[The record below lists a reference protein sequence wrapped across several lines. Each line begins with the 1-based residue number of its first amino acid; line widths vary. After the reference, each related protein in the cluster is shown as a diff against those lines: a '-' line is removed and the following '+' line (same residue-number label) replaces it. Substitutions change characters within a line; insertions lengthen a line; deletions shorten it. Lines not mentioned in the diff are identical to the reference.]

1 MTGIGERTWD
11 RVTNKPATIYTPPE
25 DLVAPPAASAPLVR
39 DEHGAILGVDWR
51 RIEGVT
57 GAKVPG
63 FVESVYVMP
72 GDRVM
77 CQGSPVT
84 VHRTVTQTHVVRLV
98 CKSDGGAPVV
108 LELGLFDLVHVVEVG
123 AFDKVAQS

>member
-1 MTGIGERTWD
+1 MT
-11 RVTNKPATIYTPPE
+11 
-25 DLVAPPAASAPLVR
+25 APLVR

-51 RIEGVT
+51 RVDGTT
-57 GAKVPG
+57 GATVPG
-63 FVESVYVMP
+63 YIESVYVMP

-77 CQGSPVT
+77 CQGSPIT
-84 VHRTVTQTHVVRLV
+84 VHRAVTQTHAVRLH
-98 CKSDGGAPVV
+98 CKSDGGAPIV

>member
-1 MTGIGERTWD
+1 M
-11 RVTNKPATIYTPPE
+11 
-25 DLVAPPAASAPLVR
+25 R

-51 RIEGVT
+51 RVEGAT
-57 GAKVPG
+57 GVQVPG
-63 FVESVYVMP
+63 LIESVYVMP

-77 CQGSPVT
+77 VQGSPVT
-84 VHRTVTQTHVVRLV
+84 VHKTVTQTHVVRV
-98 CKSDGGAPVV
+98 HCKSDGGAPVV